1 MIGALKFLLAS
12 GSSLK
17 GTDERDQVLDLDW
30 GEQILPCCHSLR
42 YASSGNDLSDDSIKL
57 GVGSS
62 LAGGDSGC
70 GRVFH
75 RPLRVSRDRAHSG
88 GRSPVGLPQD
98 R

>member
-1 MIGALKFLLAS
+1 VEKGSSSVLLGS

-42 YASSGNDLSDDSIKL
+42 YASSGNALSDDSIKL

-62 LAGGDSGC
+62 LNKQRVGESRRGGIQDAGESSIALS
-70 GRVFH
+70 V
-75 RPLRVSRDRAHSG
+75 
-88 GRSPVGLPQD
+88 
-98 R
+98 